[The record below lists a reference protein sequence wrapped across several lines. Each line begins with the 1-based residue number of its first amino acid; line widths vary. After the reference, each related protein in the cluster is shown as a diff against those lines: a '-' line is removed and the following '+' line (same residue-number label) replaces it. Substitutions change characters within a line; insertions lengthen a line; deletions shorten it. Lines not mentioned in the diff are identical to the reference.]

1 MHKVAAG
8 ARMHSLPV
16 IYILMGYCMT
26 NISSRVDGALP
37 SLNARRRSLFWR
49 IHFWAALIAS
59 PFALIAALTGILY
72 IFTPQ
77 IEQYLYADLDH
88 VQPAGEIRTLDDAVA
103 AARLAAPSGSMLRSV
118 VPALEPTDSTQIFF
132 MLPASHPNRAADDG
146 HAAHQAPAANG
157 TAAAPTRTLVV
168 YVNPYTT
175 AVLGMHA
182 DKERFSAWSKSL
194 HSSLLQGQGWRWMIE
209 LAASWLMV
217 MLLTGIYLWWPRND
231 EKMLPQRAVKGR
243 KWWAQWHSFIGVV
256 LSIMSFVILT
266 TGLTWSKYAGE
277 QVRLARDSIGQAP
290 PQAPRN
296 LQSTPIEGQAVMTW
310 QAAADAARRQAPDIA
325 LQLTAPRGESG
336 TWRINNYDR
345 SQPEKRVDM
354 VLDAYSGNAL
364 FYAGWKD
371 QTLFSKATGIGIPF
385 HRGEFGWWNQILL
398 LAFGLGIV
406 FSLTSGWIMFFK
418 RRKTGAFGLPKLLPG
433 AWKSMPAGA
442 WISALIMFALMPV
455 LAVSATFL
463 AALEMFLH
471 YRAGG
476 PRRKTDCR
484 YR

>member
-1 MHKVAAG
+1 MHA
-8 ARMHSLPV
+8 LPV
-16 IYILMGYCMT
+16 IYILWTNCMT

-59 PFALIAALTGILY
+59 PFALIAALTGMLY

-77 IEQYLYADLDH
+77 IEDALYADIDH
-88 VQPAGEIRTLDDAVA
+88 VVPTGAMRTLDDAVQ
-103 AARLAAPSGSMLRSV
+103 AAREAVPPGAVLRSV
-118 VPALEPTDSTQIFF
+118 IPALSATDSVRVLFVV
-132 MLPASHPNRAADDG
+132 PDAAGSAASEHAMHNRA
-146 HAAHQAPAANG
+146 PV
-157 TAAAPTRTLVV
+157 AAAASNTARSGSPTIA
-168 YVNPYTT
+168 YVDPYDAQVL
-175 AVLGMHA
+175 AVMPEA
-182 DKERFSAWSKSL
+182 ERFGTWSKRL
-194 HSSLLQGQGWRWMIE
+194 HSSLLQGEGWRWMIE

-217 MLLTGIYLWWPRND
+217 MLLTGVYLWWPRND
-231 EKMLPQRAVKGR
+231 EKMLPQRDVKGR

-256 LSIMSFVILT
+256 LGIMSLVILT

-296 LQSTPIEGQAVMTW
+296 LQSTPIEGQAAMSW
-310 QAAADAARRQAPDIA
+310 QAAADAARRQAPSIA
-325 LQLTAPRGESG
+325 LQLTAPRGEFG

-371 QTLFSKATGIGIPF
+371 QTLFSQATGIGIPF
-385 HRGEFGWWNQILL
+385 HRGDFGWWNQILL
-398 LAFGLGIV
+398 LVFGLGIV
-406 FSLTSGWIMFFK
+406 FSLISGWVMFFK
-418 RRKTGAFGLPKLLPG
+418 RRKTGVFGLPKLLPG

-442 WISALIMFALMPV
+442 WISALMMFALMPV
-455 LAVSATFL
+455 LAVSAAFL
-463 AALEMFLH
+463 AALEICLH
-471 YRAGG
+471 YRAGK
-476 PRRKTDCR
+476 PS
-484 YR
+484 